1 MQVEVNNENG
11 PEELEEEEII
21 VDPID
26 DIIDYLVRSAKVSFK
41 NAHVD
46 EAEIR
51 TYDKIRMAKD
61 LYTQKPIDFLIQ
73 FGKFLTPYH
82 IEYFEKKSLNNRRY
96 HHCIEELKVYHS
108 ETSRHKRVRNR
119 RYKALQQLQ
128 NETDYFSEKQMML
141 RNPLLYEQLVGQY
154 LTEEEIRERD
164 GIDNENLN
172 LLTMILDT
180 VDRNHMREVRNEQM
194 LAESLEA
201 VDINIQKTSNEHPQS
216 KKMWGDFETHDTKK
230 KVNKKWGEFEIPD
243 TKPSCNKRWGDFD
256 TPDTIPSFKPEVR
269 KQTMISAPERRLLR
283 EEFYQEMCSSF
294 IEGRDDYDYE
304 SVDNNEQFDDL
315 KQVSQDAEDRYFD
328 SETNE
333 VENLEE
339 HMKLVEEYGRRGSS
353 DNGDCD
359 PLDEFMEHISNKL
372 KTT

>member
-1 MQVEVNNENG
+1 MEVAVDENG
-11 PEELEEEEII
+11 TGLEEHEEEII
-21 VDPID
+21 FDPLD
-26 DIIDYLVRSAKVSFK
+26 DIIDYLVRSAKISFK
-41 NAHVD
+41 NAHVH

-51 TYDKIRMAKD
+51 TNDKIRMAKN
-61 LYTQKPIDFLIQ
+61 LYNQSPLEFLMK
-73 FGKFLTPYH
+73 FGKFLAPYH
-82 IEYFEKKSLNNRRY
+82 VEYFEKKNPNNRKY
-96 HHCIEELKVYHS
+96 CDCIQDLKTYHS
-108 ETSRHKRVRNR
+108 DGSRHKRVRNR

-128 NETDYFSEKQMML
+128 NETDYFSEKQMMH

-154 LTEEEIRERD
+154 LTEDEIRERD

-180 VDRNHMREVRNEQM
+180 VDRNHMREIRNEQ
-194 LAESLEA
+194 LLEEGLEA
-201 VDINIQKTSNEHPQS
+201 VDINSDLKSEKNLPDSQK
-216 KKMWGDFETHDTKK
+216 MCGDSETPDTIPNF
-230 KVNKKWGEFEIPD
+230 NKKWGEFETPD
-243 TKPSCNKRWGDFD
+243 TKPNFNKRWGDFD
-256 TPDTIPSFKPEVR
+256 KPDTVPSFKPEVR

-283 EEFYQEMCSSF
+283 EEFFQEMHTSF

-339 HMKLVEEYGRRGSS
+339 HMRLVEEYGRRNSNNS
-353 DNGDCD
+353 IVD

-372 KTT
+372 KN